1 MLYRPIAIAILLL
14 AGMHS
19 ALAAAARALTA
30 VFDQCNAAVKLAKAD
45 KLSRAQ
51 AALARAANSVGSSNC
66 LSFLPTRRAR
76 LRST

>member
-19 ALAAAARALTA
+19 ALAAARALTA
-30 VFDQCNAAVKLAKAD
+30 VFDQYNAAVKLAKAD